1 MASLIPIDARPM
13 WEEWENGL
21 AAKPN
26 QAQPIEEVVPDLG
39 AMAAKKELAVS
50 LKIEGGQI

>member
-1 MASLIPIDARPM
+1 VASLIPIDARPM